1 MINKD
6 GLPISCDGRDAWKV
20 AQDVANSAGDIL
32 MRWWP
37 ETKVISDKGTNDIVT
52 NVDIE
57 AEKFISTR

>member
-52 NVDIE
+52 KLI
-57 AEKFISTR
+57 